1 MHFILILGMVGLD
14 REGQITKAYY
24 SYKDNDSDDNID
36 FTIKAGEY
44 INSLHVLAT
53 NFKGEKFTLIG
64 TKAAKEKQE
73 KVFQVFENECKDG
86 EEILKHLAKTEILD
100 MDKEDDLALI
110 FNLTLNAILNSPSD
124 NIILD
129 ITHGLRH
136 QPLMAAFAATLGKIN
151 FNKSIKILFAQEIER
166 LKTYSYVFLD
176 NYNNITTYAILLNGF
191 IQTLSI
197 PKIHHT
203 SSFINSL
210 QDFTDSLH
218 TNAFDRLFATTLPKT
233 LENLNAFKQ
242 DSMYFALKDLINQVE
257 KILNKF
263 ANIKNMQYDYE
274 KYYAISQI
282 MFEKKYYLISITYG
296 FESLPKYVLLKF
308 KLNNILKPSNATEY
322 EQSQAIQQF
331 VLQKISENKIFA
343 YDKACLYYDT
353 YKNEFE
359 QLSKIWTDLK
369 DIRNNL
375 VHISQEFSAENLVK
389 NLENRYQEFET
400 LCIKG
405 DKFQRC
411 DFSKL
416 ENLEKLTL
424 KIYDYFN
431 KNFNYT
437 FAKDF
442 KKMSSFIRDYK
453 EGRKDLSISE
463 VNKTK
468 LANNKNAQQILNFLY
483 RHKDSNYLTI
493 KQCLEIN
500 KIF

>member
-24 SYKDNDSDDNID
+24 SYKDNDFDDNID

-44 INSLHVLAT
+44 INSLHVLAA
-53 NFKGEKFTLIG
+53 NFKGRKFTLIG

-73 KVFQVFENECKDG
+73 KVFQVFENERKDG

-100 MDKEDDLALI
+100 MDKEDDLGVI
-110 FNLTLNAILNSPSD
+110 FNLTLNTILNSPSD

-242 DSMYFALKDLINQVE
+242 DSMYFA
-257 KILNKF
+257 
-263 ANIKNMQYDYE
+263 
-274 KYYAISQI
+274 
-282 MFEKKYYLISITYG
+282 
-296 FESLPKYVLLKF
+296 
-308 KLNNILKPSNATEY
+308 
-322 EQSQAIQQF
+322 
-331 VLQKISENKIFA
+331 
-343 YDKACLYYDT
+343 
-353 YKNEFE
+353 
-359 QLSKIWTDLK
+359 
-369 DIRNNL
+369 
-375 VHISQEFSAENLVK
+375 
-389 NLENRYQEFET
+389 
-400 LCIKG
+400 
-405 DKFQRC
+405 
-411 DFSKL
+411 
-416 ENLEKLTL
+416 
-424 KIYDYFN
+424 
-431 KNFNYT
+431 
-437 FAKDF
+437 
-442 KKMSSFIRDYK
+442 
-453 EGRKDLSISE
+453 
-463 VNKTK
+463 
-468 LANNKNAQQILNFLY
+468 
-483 RHKDSNYLTI
+483 
-493 KQCLEIN
+493 
-500 KIF
+500 